1 MKTLYLECG
10 MGAAG
15 DMLLAALYE
24 LDPDRKAALAALNG
38 LGIPHVRYFVDPSE
52 KCGILGT
59 HMTVTVYDEEEES
72 WDSSCMEQVV
82 HDEPTAQAVHFHGDS
97 GGHHAADGH
106 AHEQYGPD
114 AHTRQHDHP
123 HPHDGAHPHTHEQC
137 GPDAHTRRHDHS
149 HPHDGAHTHTHEH
162 GHHHHTGMA
171 EIESLIASLHCSDAV
186 KEQIL
191 SVYTL
196 IAEAESKAHGRPVS
210 EIHFHEVGSLD
221 AIADVAGVCLML
233 ERLAPERITASPV
246 TVGFGQVRCA
256 HGILPV
262 PAPATAFLLR
272 GIPTQSGRIQGEL
285 CTPTG
290 AALLRRFAE
299 EFSGM
304 PVMAVRSIG
313 YGMGKKDFEA
323 ANCVRAML
331 GEADGGREELCE
343 LRCNLDDMTGEAIAY
358 AQQLLLKEGALDVFL
373 TPVQMKKS
381 RPAVLLTCL
390 CRREDSE
397 KFSLLMLRHTTT
409 LGVREISCR
418 RISLARSSEQIETAF
433 GKITVKTSEGF
444 GVRRQK
450 PEYDEVAAAAEA
462 AGAPFEEVARAV
474 DAALDRQ
481 TR

>member
-38 LGIPHVRYFVDPSE
+38 LGIPHVRYFADPSE

-59 HMTVTVYDEEEES
+59 HMTVTVYDDEEES
-72 WDSSCMEQVV
+72 WGSSCMEQVV
-82 HDEPTAQAVHFHGDS
+82 HDEPPVQEVHSHVHS
-97 GGHHAADGH
+97 GGHHDADGH
-106 AHEQYGPD
+106 THGQYGPD
-114 AHTRQHDHP
+114 AHIQEHDHP
-123 HPHDGAHPHTHEQC
+123 HLHDGGHPHT
-137 GPDAHTRRHDHS
+137 
-149 HPHDGAHTHTHEH
+149 H

-171 EIESLIASLHCSDAV
+171 EIESLISSLHCSDAV
-186 KEQIL
+186 KEQVL

-290 AALLRRFAE
+290 AALLRCFAK
-299 EFSGM
+299 EFSVM
-304 PVMAVRSIG
+304 PVMAVQSIG

-331 GEADGGREELCE
+331 GETDGGREELCE

-390 CRREDSE
+390 CPREDSE

-450 PEYDEVAAAAEA
+450 PEYDEIAAAAEA
-462 AGAPFEEVARAV
+462 AGVPFEEAARAV

-481 TR
+481 MH